1 MSTPE
6 KCPYVVCMDT
16 CELLCS
22 GQFVGI
28 NSKNA
33 RGILKH
39 RMKQKEERNNVMKK
53 ANETVVLCGASAYE
67 EKYYLNPQFSKLP
80 EHIRQELQIMCVLY
94 TEDIGGTLELVFD
107 EEGNLSFRTDA
118 DEGDLLYDEI
128 GSILKIKQ
136 LQKDKR
142 ELLEAL
148 EIYFKVFF
156 LGEEFEEE

>member
-6 KCPYVVCMDT
+6 KCPYAVCMDT

-53 ANETVVLCGASAYE
+53 AN
-67 EKYYLNPQFSKLP
+67 YYLNPQFSKLP

-94 TEDIGGTLELVFD
+94 TQKVGGILMLEFTP
-107 EEGNLSFRTDA
+107 EGHLEFKTEAKENDFF
-118 DEGDLLYDEI
+118 YDEI
-128 GSILKIKQ
+128 GSVLEIKK
-136 LQKDKR
+136 LQNEKR
-142 ELLEAL
+142 ELMEAL
-148 EIYFKVFF
+148 EMFYRVVF
-156 LGEEFEEE
+156 LGEEFDYDEA